1 MINKIKKIKKGDLL
15 VAKRDLSGNYW
26 SQEDG
31 TFNIC
36 IQKGEVFMAV
46 TDIEPIINWNIA
58 IAEISILLD
67 RKIVDLVLDYEYQ
80 KDVKK
85 I

>member
-1 MINKIKKIKKGDLL
+1 MINKSKKIKKGDLL
-15 VAKRDLSGNYW
+15 VAKKDLNGNYW

-46 TDIEPIINWNIA
+46 SDIEPISNWN